1 MTELLVR
8 ESNLPTITD
17 PQVWAERRRAFN
29 DWVNKQLREGVDY
42 GKMPGLDKATLLKP
56 GAEKIAQAYGCSP
69 ITEVTVRDQDPNTGY
84 LYVEVAVRLVNI
96 QSGAVIATGLGS
108 CCSYESKYRYR
119 WEWWNERSKPT
130 EAGWEETRSHK
141 WRRRVQ
147 NPDLV
152 DQWNTVLKMAKKR
165 ALVDAALTVSGASE
179 KFTQDVEDFDEGPA
193 ETVTPETVKA
203 ETPMAET
210 AKPIIGDTQHWI
222 DNGKARAAFWKYTA
236 DTLSLTNAQVYEAL
250 GVEKMHDYRGT
261 MAECKAALEKWI
273 AAQALETEAIEA

>member
-1 MTELLVR
+1 MTELSVR

-17 PQVWAERRRAFN
+17 PRMWAERRTAFN
-29 DWVNKQLREGVDY
+29 QWVNTQLREGVDY
-42 GKMPGLDKATLLKP
+42 GKIPGIDKATLLKP

-119 WEWWNERSKPT
+119 WEWWNGRNAPAQD
-130 EAGWEETRSHK
+130 AGYEQTRGGK

-147 NPDLV
+147 NTDLV

-179 KFTQDVEDFDEGPA
+179 KFTQDVEDFDDSAPVEAP
-193 ETVTPETVKA
+193 KA
-203 ETPMAET
+203 EAPKTQARAE
-210 AKPIIGDTQHWI
+210 APKPGLWI
-222 DNGKARAAFWKYTA
+222 DNPVQRKAFWAWVEGT
-236 DTLSLTNAQVYEAL
+236 TLTREQVYEAL
-250 GVEKMHDYRGT
+250 EVKSLHDYEDT
-261 MAECKAALEKWI
+261 LEECKAEILDWMKKNIPAEVV
-273 AAQALETEAIEA
+273 EAI